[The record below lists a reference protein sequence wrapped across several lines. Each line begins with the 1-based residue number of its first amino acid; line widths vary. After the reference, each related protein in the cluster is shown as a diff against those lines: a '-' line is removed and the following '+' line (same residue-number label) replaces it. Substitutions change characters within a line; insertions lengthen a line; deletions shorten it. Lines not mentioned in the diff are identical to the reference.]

1 MLRAL
6 TMYGLLLLPTLTLAE
21 DLPLGPLL
29 AHVESSAVARASY
42 AEQDALSAL
51 KRQREAEAG
60 WQWFAA
66 TGAGRYRELVTD
78 TLRDD
83 YYGRDLALGLRHP
96 LLGSLRRQQQ
106 AIEAVELEQ
115 QRQQARAA
123 LQHAELRLAL
133 RSAYADWWRA
143 QQEQQWCAALEPAA
157 ASALAQV
164 QQRLSAGWL
173 LASEARSI
181 QGRWQALQRRCSLAE
196 LVRDETA
203 SALASFTGQ
212 PLTEQQQAVAEPLA
226 SAIQPLTAWRQA
238 LKEHPRVREREDE
251 LRYAERNSQSPW
263 YAGVDSSF
271 NLAQSYER
279 RSGADKSGDGLV
291 ASISVS
297 TPFDLLGY
305 GRDHADEALARHQVA
320 QARLQVERE
329 QLVQGLGQ
337 ALRAQREAHNELL
350 TAQDGLAA
358 ARQAQ
363 AEQRLRRNTE
373 LAGGM
378 QNELSA
384 ALDVHVA
391 SLALIGAWHG
401 AWLRE
406 AALRLF
412 VEDDSKLSTLF
423 GRTRQVWAQPEN
435 QGVRADSLVAWR
447 QGVYLWDSRRL
458 LQPGTRSAELKALR
472 QAGMQRIYLGLTAQQ
487 VADIRSLRK
496 DLQRSLEAAH
506 EQGLE
511 VALLLGDPAWI
522 EPDGRQALLM
532 LLKQLAGMPF
542 DALHLDLEVEQLGW
556 PVPPARLQNWLDTLM
571 AVAQLNTWPLE
582 ISSHH
587 RWFAET
593 QPGQPCVPCA
603 LPQRGVRNV
612 SLMIYTRNPERS
624 TVLAEQIAQRWS
636 ALSFRLAQSVEPQ
649 LTAEES
655 WSGVAPSVLQQQ
667 VQHWRAGLQ
676 EIGISGIDWQNWT
689 HFPR

>member
-6 TMYGLLLLPTLTLAE
+6 SMLGLLLLPAVTLAE
-21 DLPLGPLL
+21 DLPLSTLL
-29 AHVESSAVARASY
+29 AQAENSAVARAGY

-66 TGAGRYRELVTD
+66 AGTGRYRELVTD

-83 YYGRDLALGLRHP
+83 YYGRDMALGLRHP
-96 LLGSLRRQQQ
+96 LLGSLRRQLQ
-106 AIEAVELEQ
+106 AIETVELEQ

-123 LQHAELRLAL
+123 LHRAELRLAL

-143 QQEQQWCAALEPAA
+143 QQEQQWCATLKPAA
-157 ASALAQV
+157 QSALTQV
-164 QQRLSAGWL
+164 QQRLGAGWM
-173 LASEARSI
+173 LASEARAI
-181 QGRWQALQRRCSLAE
+181 QGQWQALQRRCTQVE
-196 LVRDETA
+196 LVREETRTTLA
-203 SALASFTGQ
+203 ALSGQ
-212 PLTEQQQAVAEPLA
+212 ALTERQHALAEPLA
-226 SAIQPLTAWRQA
+226 SAIKPLAVWHQA
-238 LKEHPRVREREDE
+238 LAEHPRLREREDE
-251 LRYAERNSQSPW
+251 LRYAERNRQSPW

-305 GRDHADEALARHQVA
+305 GRDHADEAQARHQAA
-320 QARLQVERE
+320 QALLQVERE
-329 QLVQGLGQ
+329 QLFQGLSQ
-337 ALRAQREAHNELL
+337 ALRAQRD
-350 TAQDGLAA
+350 AQEQLAA
-358 ARQAQ
+358 AYERLAVARQTHD
-363 AEQRLRRNTE
+363 EQRLRRNAE
-373 LAGGM
+373 FERGV
-378 QNELSA
+378 QNELLA
-384 ALDVHVA
+384 ALDSQTA

-412 VEDDSKLSTLF
+412 VEDDATLATLF
-423 GRTRQVWAQPEN
+423 GHARQLWAQQASAAPAS
-435 QGVRADSLVAWR
+435 VWR
-447 QGVYLWDSRRL
+447 QGVYLWDSHRL
-458 LQPGTRSAELKALR
+458 LQDGTRSAELKALH
-472 QAGMQRIYLGLTAQQ
+472 QAGMQRIYLGLTARQ
-487 VADIRSLRK
+487 VADVERLREQ
-496 DLQRSLEAAH
+496 LQRSLEVAH

-522 EPDGRQALLM
+522 EPGGRQALLA
-532 LLKQLAGMPF
+532 LIKQLEGLPF

-556 PVPPARLQNWLDTLM
+556 PVPAGRLQDWLDTLL
-571 AVAQLNTWPLE
+571 AVAQLKTWPLE

-587 RWFAET
+587 RWFAEP

-603 LPQRGVRNV
+603 LPQRGVRQV
-612 SLMIYTRNPERS
+612 SLMIYTRNPQRS
-624 TVLAEQIAQRWS
+624 SELAEQIAQRWPD
-636 ALSFRLAQSVEPQ
+636 LEFRLAQSVESQ

-667 VQHWRAGLQ
+667 VQRWRAGLQ
-676 EIGISGIDWQNWT
+676 ASGITGVDWQNWT
-689 HFPR
+689 HYPH